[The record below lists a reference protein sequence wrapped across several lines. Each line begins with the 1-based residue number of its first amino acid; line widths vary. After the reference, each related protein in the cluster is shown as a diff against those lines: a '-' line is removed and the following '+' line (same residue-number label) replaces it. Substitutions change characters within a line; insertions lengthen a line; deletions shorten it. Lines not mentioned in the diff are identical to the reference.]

1 MKVHE
6 DCFPCFIRQ
15 SVIALRLAGASTGGE
30 LEGNPRAMAAILAAL
45 AHATRTDISTTP
57 AHGTTYMHR
66 AIREALGVDPYR
78 AVKDEYNHKAMALYP
93 SLKTRINASE
103 DPLHTAVR
111 IAVAGNVIDFGIY
124 DTVDIEGTVERA
136 LTRPLEVDE
145 YAALLAALKR
155 HDDILY
161 LLDNTGEAVFDRLLI
176 ETLTGMGKRVTAV
189 AKGGPIINDATMEDA
204 RAIGLDE
211 ACEVIDNG
219 TDCVGTILELSP
231 PEFVERFRRPGT
243 LIISK
248 GQGNFETLLG
258 DDQAEIIFLFQSKC
272 EVVARVLGLE
282 KGSMLI
288 AANRAALAI

>member
-1 MKVHE
+1 
-6 DCFPCFIRQ
+6 
-15 SVIALRLAGASTGGE
+15 
-30 LEGNPRAMAAILAAL
+30 MAAILAAL

-78 AVKDEYNHKAMALYP
+78 AVKDEYNQKAMALYP
-93 SLKTRINASE
+93 SLKARINANP
-103 DPLHTAVR
+103 DPLLTAVR

-136 LTRPLEVDE
+136 LTRPLDVDE
-145 YAALLAALKR
+145 FPALLAALNR

-161 LLDNTGEAVFDRLLI
+161 LLDNTGEVVFDRLLI
-176 ETLTGMGKRVTAV
+176 ETLVAMGKRVTAV
-189 AKGGPIINDATMEDA
+189 AKGGPIINDCTIEDA
-204 RAIGLDE
+204 RAVGLDE
-211 ACEVIDNG
+211 VCEVIDNG

-258 DDQAEIIFLFQSKC
+258 DEEAEIIFLFQSKC
-272 EVVARVLGLE
+272 DVVSRVLGLE
-282 KGSMLI
+282 KGSIII
-288 AANRAALAI
+288 AASRKVLAI